1 MSMAEE
7 DRFDARICMPF
18 STVGILSDGDHVVEL
33 RYLPR
38 TVTAKPPKKDTVA
51 HFASVELQ
59 AWIDN
64 PRYVFRVP
72 VKLSGTVHQIRVWEE
87 MRKIP
92 SGKTWTYGELAK
104 RVGSIARAVG
114 TACGTNPVPIII
126 PCHRVIAAGGK
137 IGGFMGSR
145 DGSFELDIKRW
156 LLAHEGALHS

>member
-1 MSMAEE
+1 MAGE
-7 DRFDARICMPF
+7 DRFEARIRTPF
-18 STVGILSDGDHVVEL
+18 ATVGIDTDGERVTEV
-33 RYLPR
+33 RYLRPS
-38 TVTAKPPKKDTVA
+38 VTAKAPKKDTVA
-51 HFASVELQ
+51 HLASVELQ
-59 AWIDN
+59 AWLDN

-92 SGKTWTYGELAK
+92 SGRTWTYGELAE

-137 IGGFMGSR
+137 LGGFMGSR
-145 DGSFELDIKRW
+145 DGTFELDIKRW
-156 LLAHEGALHS
+156 LLAHEGALFP